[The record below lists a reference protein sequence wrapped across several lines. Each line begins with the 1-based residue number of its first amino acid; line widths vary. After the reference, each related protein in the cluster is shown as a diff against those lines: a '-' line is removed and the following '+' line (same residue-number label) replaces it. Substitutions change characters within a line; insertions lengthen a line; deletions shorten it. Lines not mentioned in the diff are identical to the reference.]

1 MVIEMPLIIPK
12 KVKGLVESYV
22 ADCVN
27 CGVVQC
33 ISDVHYTSQ
42 WPLVQRTLETPVKA
56 GVQAARP
63 MPVREA
69 GIVVGG

>member
-1 MVIEMPLIIPK
+1 MSDDMVLDRD
-12 KVKGLVESYV
+12 LNASR
-22 ADCVN
+22 N
-27 CGVVQC
+27 L
-33 ISDVHYTSQ
+33 SQ